1 MAQNTIAAGRAWLY
15 SHNIGR
21 NGQAGM
27 GFSQPVGIAHA
38 AEGVLYVSNRGTEQN
53 PGGIRISKFTV
64 DQEYLNEF
72 GRQGLAYGSDEPTT
86 FTWLSGIAVNKDG
99 NVFVSDEWQC
109 RIAAFDEDGETLGG
123 WGEKGD
129 GEGQLSGPAGLAFDA
144 ADNLWVVNSMNSRVQ
159 KFSKEGKYLGGFG
172 SKGSGENQLE
182 MPEGITI
189 DAKGDIYIADW
200 GNSRV
205 KKFTPGG
212 THLRTFGD
220 DHTVTLNHPTGVCVD
235 GDGDVY
241 VVDWLND
248 RVVIFDPDA
257 RPLAYLEGDAVEVSK
272 WGQMGLDANPDMV
285 KARRRV
291 PDLIEQQRR
300 FTKPRACNFDREN
313 NLLFVA
319 DTARNRI
326 QVYEKD
332 HHYMDPQLNL

>member
-1 MAQNTIAAGRAWLY
+1 
-15 SHNIGR
+15 
-21 NGQAGM
+21 
-27 GFSQPVGIAHA
+27 
-38 AEGVLYVSNRGTEQN
+38 
-53 PGGIRISKFTV
+53 
-64 DQEYLNEF
+64 
-72 GRQGLAYGSDEPTT
+72 
-86 FTWLSGIAVNKDG
+86 
-99 NVFVSDEWQC
+99 
-109 RIAAFDEDGETLGG
+109 
-123 WGEKGD
+123 
-129 GEGQLSGPAGLAFDA
+129 
-144 ADNLWVVNSMNSRVQ
+144 
-159 KFSKEGKYLGGFG
+159 
-172 SKGSGENQLE
+172 
-182 MPEGITI
+182 
-189 DAKGDIYIADW
+189 
-200 GNSRV
+200 V